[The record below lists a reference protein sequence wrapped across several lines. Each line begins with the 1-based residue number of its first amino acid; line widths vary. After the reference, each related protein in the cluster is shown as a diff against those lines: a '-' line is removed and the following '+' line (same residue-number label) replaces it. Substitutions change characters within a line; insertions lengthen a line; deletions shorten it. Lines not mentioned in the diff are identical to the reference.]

1 LKVEKTGRT
10 VEEAIQEALNELNV
24 SREEVDV
31 QVLEEGSRGFLGIG
45 SRPYVVEVTLRQKEN
60 PKVAKA
66 EEFLRQILAAMDIN
80 NYQLEAKYDG
90 TQLSLELTGP
100 NLGTLIG
107 KRGQTLNDLQYI
119 ISLATNR
126 AGGEFLRI
134 SLDVGGYRR
143 KRAEALSNLANSVAE
158 KVVAQGRRK
167 ALEPM
172 NPRERRIIHT
182 ALQDN
187 NNVYTY
193 SEGKEPFRRVIIA
206 PKNSE
211 NPS

>member
-1 LKVEKTGRT
+1 
-10 VEEAIQEALNELNV
+10 
-24 SREEVDV
+24 
-31 QVLEEGSRGFLGIG
+31 
-45 SRPYVVEVTLRQKEN
+45 
-60 PKVAKA
+60 
-66 EEFLRQILAAMDIN
+66 
-80 NYQLEAKYDG
+80 
-90 TQLSLELTGP
+90 
-100 NLGTLIG
+100 
-107 KRGQTLNDLQYI
+107 
-119 ISLATNR
+119 
-126 AGGEFLRI
+126 
-134 SLDVGGYRR
+134 VGGYRR